1 MQTATSLV
9 KFFDQQSA
17 NGERIGWGR
26 ADIDG
31 APTIGQVPTLPEE
44 ELQKRL
50 TKVGNPNNRIFDLSN
65 ENDNGDYLAVM
76 DKIVNGWA
84 QCLHVERQ
92 FLKEE
97 KKWIVYIEWVEWF
110 MRDGSPMHSQKPYMG
125 QPND

>member
-1 MQTATSLV
+1 MPNTTSLV
-9 KFFDQQSA
+9 KFFGEQSV
-17 NGERIGWGR
+17 NGERINWGR
-26 ADIDG
+26 ADLDG
-31 APTIGQVPTLPEE
+31 APTLGQIPTLPEE

-50 TKVGNPNNRIFDLSN
+50 TKVGNPNT
-65 ENDNGDYLAVM
+65 NDNGAYLEVM

-110 MRDGSPMHSQKPYMG
+110 MRDGSPMHSQTPYIG
-125 QPND
+125 RPND